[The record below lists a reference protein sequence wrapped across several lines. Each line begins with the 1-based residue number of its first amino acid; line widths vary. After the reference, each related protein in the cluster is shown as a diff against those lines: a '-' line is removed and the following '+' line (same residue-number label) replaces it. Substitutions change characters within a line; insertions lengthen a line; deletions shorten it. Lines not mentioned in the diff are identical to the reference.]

1 MSEIKCEHCD
11 SVLSSKTVLK
21 THLKTNKKCLT
32 KRGLSLESKFIC
44 EGCQS
49 IFITS
54 HHLSSHQENC
64 KDFNIKI
71 IDKTHKKELDDI
83 KNKYEKELSQKLLE
97 KDKIVEEQLMKKQKE
112 YDILALS
119 FSFLEKQQLK
129 LIEDYETRISRYE
142 TTLERLVSDALNKPT
157 NVTNTTNTVNNN
169 VLRDHLSTQYTID
182 ALTDK
187 QLEQRIRLC
196 MTEDIFWE
204 GQRALAKMCVESIIK
219 TPDNKMMLCCT
230 DISRGKFKLFDVK
243 GNLKEDIDARL
254 FTNRVGK
261 FIKIVGNEI
270 REAIQESID
279 NKSSMLVEKNGSEKD
294 QLLKKM
300 EQLGYSLFD
309 VFNVDDHERN
319 KVFRNELA
327 TLASVKRCEDI
338 D

>member
-64 KDFNIKI
+64 KDFNIRI
-71 IDKTHKKELDDI
+71 IEKTHKKELDDI

-157 NVTNTTNTVNNN
+157 NATNT
-169 VLRDHLSTQYTID
+169 
-182 ALTDK
+182 
-187 QLEQRIRLC
+187 
-196 MTEDIFWE
+196 
-204 GQRALAKMCVESIIK
+204 
-219 TPDNKMMLCCT
+219 
-230 DISRGKFKLFDVK
+230 
-243 GNLKEDIDARL
+243 
-254 FTNRVGK
+254 
-261 FIKIVGNEI
+261 
-270 REAIQESID
+270 
-279 NKSSMLVEKNGSEKD
+279 
-294 QLLKKM
+294 
-300 EQLGYSLFD
+300 
-309 VFNVDDHERN
+309 
-319 KVFRNELA
+319 
-327 TLASVKRCEDI
+327 
-338 D
+338 

>member
-1 MSEIKCEHCD
+1 
-11 SVLSSKTVLK
+11 
-21 THLKTNKKCLT
+21 
-32 KRGLSLESKFIC
+32 
-44 EGCQS
+44 
-49 IFITS
+49 
-54 HHLSSHQENC
+54 
-64 KDFNIKI
+64 
-71 IDKTHKKELDDI
+71 
-83 KNKYEKELSQKLLE
+83 
-97 KDKIVEEQLMKKQKE
+97 
-112 YDILALS
+112 
-119 FSFLEKQQLK
+119 
-129 LIEDYETRISRYE
+129 
-142 TTLERLVSDALNKPT
+142 
-157 NVTNTTNTVNNN
+157 
-169 VLRDHLSTQYTID
+169 
-182 ALTDK
+182 
-187 QLEQRIRLC
+187 

-204 GQRALAKMCVESIIK
+204 GQKGLAKMCVESIIK

-279 NKSSMLVEKNGSEKD
+279 TKSSMLVEKNGSEKD

-327 TLASVKRCEDI
+327 TLSSVKRCEDI